1 MYNALISEVENMDPE
16 LQLNLKR
23 LVKWALYFMMLATIY
38 LVFTYLF
45 PMLGLLASRL
55 PGIILPFVFAVL
67 LALLIEPVVDVFEKY
82 ARLKRVWAVLVSL
95 LLVITGFV
103 LVVVA
108 GVTVI
113 IKEMSSLYWLA
124 LAYTDRII
132 GQVMSSVSDIK
143 LFYLQLNLPPQ
154 LQNALQDNLQSGL
167 ELLQKVLNI
176 SIEAMIQAV
185 GKLPGLLIFLAIA
198 AVAAFL
204 ITKDRALIRNFVIG
218 SFPES
223 KREQTTRVISD
234 LLKALS
240 GFVKAYSILISI
252 TGILTMVSLKI
263 MGVEYAFTLGVMTG
277 LMDVLPIIGPGAV
290 FIPWTLWEFITGH
303 TSMAMGLLFVYVLIT
318 VVRQFAEPKIVG
330 DSIGLH
336 PLATLISLYVG
347 LQLGGV
353 AGMIMGPV
361 VVVIFIAFYR
371 AGLLQKWDWRK
382 K

>member
-1 MYNALISEVENMDPE
+1 MDPE

-23 LVKWALYFMMLATIY
+23 LVKWALYFMMLSTIY
-38 LVFTYLF
+38 LIFTYFF
-45 PMLGLLASRL
+45 PMLGVIASRL

-67 LALLIEPVVDVFEKY
+67 LALLIEPIVDVFEKY
-82 ARLKRVWAVLVSL
+82 ARLSRVWAVLVSL
-95 LLVITGFV
+95 VLVITGFV

-108 GVTVI
+108 AVTVI

-124 LAYTDRII
+124 LSYTDKII
-132 GQVMSSVSDIK
+132 GQVMISVSDIK

-154 LQNALQDNLQSGL
+154 LQTALQDDLQSGL

-204 ITKDRALIRNFVIG
+204 ITKDRALIRNFVVG

-263 MGVEYAFTLGVMTG
+263 MGVEYAFTLGVLTG

-336 PLATLISLYVG
+336 PLATLMSLYVG

-353 AGMIMGPV
+353 AGMILGPV
-361 VVVIFIAFYR
+361 VVVIFIACYR
-371 AGLLQKWDWRK
+371 AGLLQKWDWRNK
-382 K
+382 